1 MMYCQIVVVPDDVTV
16 NKLPQITGLLAY
28 QKDSKVLRL
37 MKNGTW
43 KEIAEK
49 EVMRHFKSI
58 TPHTCSNL
66 FTSFFSFFCNPA
78 TDTATLGQ

>member
-1 MMYCQIVVVPDDVTV
+1 MHSLVRYHSNIKFISPHHREISSILLMMYCQIVVVPDDVAV

-28 QKDSKVLRL
+28 QKDSEVLRL

-49 EVMRHFKSI
+49 EVMRYF
-58 TPHTCSNL
+58 
-66 FTSFFSFFCNPA
+66 
-78 TDTATLGQ
+78 